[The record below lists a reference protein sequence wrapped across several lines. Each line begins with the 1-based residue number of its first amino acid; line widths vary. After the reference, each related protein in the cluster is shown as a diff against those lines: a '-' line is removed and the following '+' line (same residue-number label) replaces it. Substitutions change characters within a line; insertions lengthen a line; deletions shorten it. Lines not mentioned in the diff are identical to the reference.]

1 MSGTWQCPN
10 TPDGHSGAATF
21 NAPAPRLLMVT
32 ERHATRL
39 NWAVLVALL
48 IQFIVTTYRA
58 GRLTRQVEDLETRV
72 VAIHDTVRAELE
84 RHRMETEKGLDRVE
98 GHIQRVEG
106 LVIQHVTAPEQHKA
120 GHGR

>member
-1 MSGTWQCPN
+1 MN
-10 TPDGHSGAATF
+10 AHTPK
-21 NAPAPRLLMVT
+21 LLMVT

-48 IQFIVTTYRA
+48 IQFAVTTYRA
-58 GRLTRQVEDLETRV
+58 GRLTRQVEDLESRV

-84 RHRMETEKGLDRVE
+84 RHRLETEKGLDRVE

-106 LVIQHVTAPEQHKA
+106 LVIEHVTATEQHK
-120 GHGR
+120 GGRGR